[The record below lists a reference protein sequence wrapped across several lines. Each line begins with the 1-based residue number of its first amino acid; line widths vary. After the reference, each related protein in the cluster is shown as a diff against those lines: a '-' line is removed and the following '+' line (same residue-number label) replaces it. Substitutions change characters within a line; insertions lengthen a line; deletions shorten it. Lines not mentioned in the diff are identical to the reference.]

1 MVIIFILRSITTSS
15 SQKDVQQLKQSEKPE
30 EVPQYKTVNGKIC
43 KLDRIDENHN
53 TFYSCTNPP
62 KVDDKAKHIGQLWEC
77 QPFDTR
83 CITDIEDFK
92 RAFEKAFK

>member
-30 EVPQYKTVNGKIC
+30 VPQYKTVNGKIC

-53 TFYSCTNPP
+53 TFYSCKNPP

>member
-15 SQKDVQQLKQSEKPE
+15 SQKDVQQLKQSEKPK
-30 EVPQYKTVNGKIC
+30 VPQYKTVNGKIC

-53 TFYSCTNPP
+53 TFYSCKNPH